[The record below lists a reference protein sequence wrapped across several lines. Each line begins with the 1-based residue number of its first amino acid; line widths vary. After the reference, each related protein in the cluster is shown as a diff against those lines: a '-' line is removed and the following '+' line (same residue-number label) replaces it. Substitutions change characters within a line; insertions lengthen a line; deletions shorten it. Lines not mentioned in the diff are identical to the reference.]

1 MKFPNISFVPL
12 WWTSYRISHLMFHFP
27 KSKKLFES
35 RESVGERGFFGFHL
49 RMPRCYFF
57 NLVET
62 PMFVT
67 TGYLSET
74 FCENPKCGHREKND
88 NDQAWEKQEWTSSE
102 AISLGG
108 HFQHLRPR
116 SGSQADLRSTSVPF
130 INKIWKIQI
139 AKIWILIAQKESVLC
154 Y

>member
-1 MKFPNISFVPL
+1 
-12 WWTSYRISHLMFHFP
+12 MFHFP

-74 FCENPKCGHREKND
+74 FCENPKCGPIVRKMTMTKPDKNK
-88 NDQAWEKQEWTSSE
+88 NGLRQKPFLLA
-102 AISLGG
+102 AISSICARVNAVHKLTRAARP
-108 HFQHLRPR
+108 FHLLTKSEKSKSQI
-116 SGSQADLRSTSVPF
+116 SGF
-130 INKIWKIQI
+130 
-139 AKIWILIAQKESVLC
+139 
-154 Y
+154 